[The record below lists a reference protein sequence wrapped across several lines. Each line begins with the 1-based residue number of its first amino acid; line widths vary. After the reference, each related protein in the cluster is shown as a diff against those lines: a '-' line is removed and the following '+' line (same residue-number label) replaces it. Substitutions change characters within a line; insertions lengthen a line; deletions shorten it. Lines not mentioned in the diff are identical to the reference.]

1 MGFVGWCAGR
11 NPPSVHRQHS
21 AIRATRASCS
31 SSWAPICPY
40 TLQDSRFTVS
50 HPASFNN
57 LACII
62 VNCRMDVSFLFC
74 CQSSRLASFWMLQF
88 CVVGGVSSSF
98 EGSELSAS
106 SPTQKKNLE
115 GAFLNL
121 ALRLS
126 FPSKS

>member
-1 MGFVGWCAGR
+1 MVVCGFWWISRMVFWVWVWCAGR
-11 NPPSVHRQHS
+11 NPPFVHRQHS

-62 VNCRMDVSFLFC
+62 VNCLDGRFVSVLLPKLSPCTLSDAAILRGGRSFLK
-74 CQSSRLASFWMLQF
+74 L
-88 CVVGGVSSSF
+88 
-98 EGSELSAS
+98 
-106 SPTQKKNLE
+106 
-115 GAFLNL
+115 
-121 ALRLS
+121 
-126 FPSKS
+126 